1 MLAFH
6 NNVDKINKISF
17 FVFCMIVIQIIR
29 DIVSGKGVGGY
40 WTVSPNLSGDGR
52 VQKVYLINF
61 ATIIIFIH

>member
-29 DIVSGKGVGGY
+29 DIVSGKLGGGLLDNVTKSQ
-40 WTVSPNLSGDGR
+40 WGGRGAKGSPN
-52 VQKVYLINF
+52 
-61 ATIIIFIH
+61 